1 MLSFEPADDRYIAE
15 LTEYVAIP
23 SVSLDATRE
32 TMLEAARWVL
42 AKLDFADAR
51 IVETGGH
58 PAVIG
63 GWTGLPGAPTVLIYG
78 HYDVQPTGDLEEWIT
93 PPFEL
98 SVADGRLR
106 GRGVT
111 DDKGPVYI
119 ALEVLRQFIVQEG
132 ALPLN
137 VRFLFE
143 GEEEI
148 GSPHLPDYV
157 RSHAE
162 EFAADLVISADGAM
176 WRPTEPSLSV
186 ASKGLLALDIEVT
199 GANRDLHSGR
209 YGGTVANPVHAL
221 VRILAG
227 LHHADGSIAVAGFD
241 DGIPPLGELER
252 VEIAAVAFDEDDYRE
267 ELGLTELF
275 GQPGLTTLQR
285 LWTRPTLEIN
295 GISGGGPYTVIPHRA
310 SAHLTCRL
318 VPGQDPAHVAVA
330 IEKHVAD
337 VDVPGVRVAVVVEKG
352 AVAAYTIPP
361 DHPAIAAARQALS
374 EVYPGQPVLLAR
386 IGGTLPATVLFE
398 EVLGAKT
405 LFFSFSTADELLH
418 APNEFLRIPRLR
430 EGMQAWE
437 GLLRLL
443 AAGEHR
449 LAPIVLPTPS
459 PSTSPATSSTAAE
472 R

>member
-1 MLSFEPADDRYIAE
+1 MLSFDPDDDRYIEE
-15 LTEYVAIP
+15 LTDYVAIP
-23 SVSLDATRE
+23 SVSLDASRE
-32 TMLEAARWVL
+32 TMLQAANWLL

-58 PAVIG
+58 PAVVG
-63 GWTGLPGAPTVLIYG
+63 QWMGAPGAPTVLIYG
-78 HYDVQPTGDLEEWIT
+78 HYDVQPTGDLKEWLT
-93 PPFEL
+93 PPFQL
-98 SVADGRLR
+98 SVVGDRLR

-119 ALEVLRQFIVQEG
+119 ALEVVRQFVAQEG
-132 ALPLN
+132 GLPLN

-143 GEEEI
+143 GEEEV
-148 GSPHLPDYV
+148 GSPHLSDYV
-157 RSHAE
+157 RSHPSD
-162 EFAADLVISADGAM
+162 FAADLVISADGAM
-176 WRPTEPSLSV
+176 WRPDEPSLSV
-186 ASKGLLALDIEVT
+186 ASKGLLALDIEVL

-221 VRILAG
+221 VQILAG
-227 LHHADGSIAVAGFD
+227 LHDPDGSIAVPGFD
-241 DGIPPLGELER
+241 DGIPPLGADEEA
-252 VEIAAVAFDEDDYRE
+252 EIAAVPFDEEAYRL
-267 ELGLTELF
+267 ELGVDALF

-295 GISGGGPYTVIPHRA
+295 GITGGGAYTVIPHVA
-310 SAHLTCRL
+310 SAHVTCRL
-318 VPGQDPAHVAVA
+318 VPGQDPGRVAAA
-330 IEKHVAD
+330 IERHVTAMS
-337 VDVPGVRVAVVVEKG
+337 VPGVQVRVMFEEG
-352 AVAAYTIPP
+352 AVPAYTIDP

-374 EVYPGQPVLLAR
+374 DVYPGRGVLLAR

-398 EVLGAKT
+398 EALGAKT

-418 APNEFLRIPRLR
+418 APNEFLRISRLR
-430 EGMQAWE
+430 EGMRAWE

-449 LAPIVLPTPS
+449 LAGVN
-459 PSTSPATSSTAAE
+459 